1 MDKIPDLWLGA
12 ADSPLSCASLAESSA
27 QASRQQSKPTPTVG
41 VLKQYDELITN
52 PKAAPAHWAPA
63 CTDRELTLHQLS
75 PYIGKLKSVIARDL
89 IERYTTPGQL
99 IADPFCGSGTVPF
112 EAACLGRRVFAS
124 DASSYAVTLT
134 RAKLA
139 PPASEESALRYVDR
153 LARKIATPTDP
164 DLRAVP
170 KWVRRF
176 FHPKTL
182 AETISIARFLKS
194 RSQYFY
200 LAALLGILHH
210 QRPGFLSYPSSALV
224 PYLRTN
230 KFPRDQYPE
239 MYAYRPVI
247 PRLRAK
253 VSRAFKRPP
262 DRSPS
267 HLVEGSR
274 RAFAHNVTLP
284 AAIDCIITSP
294 PYMNALDYIRD
305 NRLRLWLL
313 GEPHS
318 ESQERTNSTLRGFR
332 ASMLALSSKIEHR
345 TKKGAHCIFVVGE
358 QVSRSRSYYPSR
370 ELAQAFLTNAPSFQL
385 QEVMRDHIPDVRRSR
400 RERTGVKVEHFLV
413 FRRVR

>member
-1 MDKIPDLWLGA
+1 MSSVVG
-12 ADSPLSCASLAESSA
+12 AESGTPLPCISA
-27 QASRQQSKPTPTVG
+27 AKSSGRANRYQSRPTFDEG
-41 VLKQYDELITN
+41 VLEPYDEQIVN
-52 PKAAPAHWAPA
+52 PKAAPPHWAPA

-89 IERYTTPGQL
+89 VEQYTTPGQL
-99 IADPFCGSGTVPF
+99 VVDPFCGSGTVSL

-124 DASSYAVTLT
+124 DASSYAITLT
-134 RAKLA
+134 RAKLG
-139 PPASEESALRYVDR
+139 PPASEETALCYVDR
-153 LARKIATPTDP
+153 LGCKIAALPDP

-170 KWVRRF
+170 PWVRRF
-176 FHPKTL
+176 FHAKTL
-182 AETISIARFLKS
+182 AETIKIANFLKS
-194 RSQYFY
+194 RSQHFY

-224 PYLRTN
+224 PYLRTR
-230 KFPRDQYPE
+230 KFPPDKYPD

-262 DRSPS
+262 AHSPS
-267 HLVEGSR
+267 HFVEASR
-274 RAFAHNVTLP
+274 RSFVHNVTLP
-284 AAIDCIITSP
+284 PAIDCVITSP

-313 GEPHS
+313 DEPHS

-332 ASMLALSSKIEHR
+332 ASMLNLASKIERR

-358 QVSRSRSYYPSR
+358 RVARSRPCYPSR
-370 ELAQAFLTNAPSFQL
+370 ELARAFLTNAPSFQL
-385 QEVMRDHIPDVRRSR
+385 QEIMRDHIPDIRRAR
-400 RERTGVKVEHFLV
+400 RARTGVKVEHFLV